1 MIPALIGRKISA
13 LERRIVALS
22 VKFGGLGILN
32 PTTTSDLDFNNSIK
46 ITANLTK
53 IIIDQDLDYST
64 LKKKLKPIK
73 LNC

>member
-13 LERRIVALS
+13 LERRIVALP

-32 PTTTSDLDFNNSIK
+32 PTTSDLEFNNSIK
-46 ITANLTK
+46 ITPNLTK